1 MRFSN
6 GLTFLVKLYT
16 HLNIRIKKKNQG
28 DKEMMYNESIFGPTE
43 QMKEIKEL
51 GLHTWRT
58 HMIEPLEEDLV
69 GQLLAGIKHDR
80 MGGAEGGSHFLSDF
94 NIRGVIDSLASVE
107 EWKEENKRLDLYVEV
122 FEKPFLAATREYY
135 REEAAK
141 LRVKENISHYMEQV
155 IIKIEAEDDRCR
167 KFLFP
172 LTSTIEKVGA
182 EVVEC
187 MVTDHLTYLSSEI
200 DPLISGERWGDLA
213 NLYRQESIPCW
224 KMLSVRFKV
233 LSRK

>member
-6 GLTFLVKLYT
+6 GLTFLDKLYT
-16 HLNIRIKKKNQG
+16 QLNIRIKKKNQG

-51 GLHTWRT
+51 GLHIWRT

-69 GQLLAGIKHDR
+69 SQLLAGIKHDR
-80 MGGAEGGSHFLSDF
+80 MGGAEGGSNFLSDF

-122 FEKPFLAATREYY
+122 FEKPFLAATREHY

-172 LTSTIEKVGA
+172 ITSTIEKVGA

-200 DPLISGERWGDLA
+200 EPLISG
-213 NLYRQESIPCW
+213 N
-224 KMLSVRFKV
+224 
-233 LSRK
+233 

>member
-6 GLTFLVKLYT
+6 GLTFLDKLYM
-16 HLNIRIKKKNQG
+16 HLNNHIKKKKQGEKEITYNQ
-28 DKEMMYNESIFGPTE
+28 SIFGPTE

-51 GLHTWRT
+51 GLHIWRT

-69 GQLLAGIKHDR
+69 SQLLAGIKHDR

-167 KFLFP
+167 KFFFP
-172 LTSTIEKVGA
+172 ITRTIKKVVA
-182 EVVEC
+182 QVVEC

-200 DPLISGERWGDLA
+200 ESLISG
-213 NLYRQESIPCW
+213 N
-224 KMLSVRFKV
+224 
-233 LSRK
+233 